1 MLICVFSM
9 TVITHMMWQDL
20 ERLEG
25 SIIHNGSK
33 EDEYELKPKCNSFYC
48 QECFH
53 LIHFILNH
61 LKSTFALLKNFECSN
76 RNFALAKSLSFS
88 LLNKE
93 DIFLHIQ
100 KCYGN

>member
-1 MLICVFSM
+1 M

-20 ERLEG
+20 ERLVG
-25 SIIHNGSK
+25 SIIHSGSK

-61 LKSTFALLKNFECSN
+61 LNGTFALLKNFECSN
-76 RNFALAKSLSFS
+76 HNFALAKPLYFS

-100 KCYGN
+100 NVMVIEAFIKI